1 MHADHETLPD
11 CIYKEESSKS
21 LLFDRYHHDTFNAFN
36 ENNELVAYKTLAYFK
51 EEDQAYINSKS

>member
-1 MHADHETLPD
+1 LPD

-21 LLFDRYHHDTFNAFN
+21 LLYDKHHHDTFNAFN
-36 ENNELVAYKTLAYFK
+36 ENNEIVSYKTLAYFK